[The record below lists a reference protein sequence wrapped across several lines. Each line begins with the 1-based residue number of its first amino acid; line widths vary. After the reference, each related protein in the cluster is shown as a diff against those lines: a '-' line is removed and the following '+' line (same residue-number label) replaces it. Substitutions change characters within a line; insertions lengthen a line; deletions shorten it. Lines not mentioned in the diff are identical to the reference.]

1 MFPDRLAFNLE
12 LHFEER
18 LIGICRVN
26 CVYRVFFI
34 AIWEVCDLLVCLGG
48 MISSYW
54 DVKLVQRGDGDFDD
68 VVW

>member
-1 MFPDRLAFNLE
+1 MFPNRLAFNLE

-26 CVYRVFFI
+26 RVYRVFFI

-48 MISSYW
+48 MICSYG
-54 DVKLVQRGDGDFDD
+54 DVKLVQGGDGDFDD